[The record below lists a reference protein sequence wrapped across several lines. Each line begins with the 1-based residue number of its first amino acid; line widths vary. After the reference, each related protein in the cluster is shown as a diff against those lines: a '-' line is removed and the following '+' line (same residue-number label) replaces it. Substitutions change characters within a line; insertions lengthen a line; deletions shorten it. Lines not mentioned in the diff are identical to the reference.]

1 MPLTIMDTPSA
12 VFEKCIVD
20 IVGPISPSEEG
31 NRYILSVQDDLS
43 TFLTAVPLKDQ
54 RAEEVARA
62 FVENVVLVYGQP
74 QVVLSD
80 CGANFLSETFKN
92 MCKLLGIKKIQSTSF
107 RTQTQGS
114 LETTHRRLMEYI
126 RSYVAMDLTNWDHWV
141 R

>member
-1 MPLTIMDTPSA
+1 MPFTITNTPSV
-12 VFEKCIVD
+12 VFEKCIED

-31 NRYILSVQDDLS
+31 NRYILTVQDDLS
-43 TFLTAVPLKDQ
+43 AFLIAVPLKGQ
-54 RAEEVARA
+54 TAEEVPRA

-80 CGANFLSETFKN
+80 CGASFLSKTFKN

-107 RTQTQGS
+107 RPQTQGS
-114 LETTHRRLMEYI
+114 LERTHRKLMEYI
-126 RSYVAMDLTNWDHWV
+126 MSYVAMDLTNWDPWV